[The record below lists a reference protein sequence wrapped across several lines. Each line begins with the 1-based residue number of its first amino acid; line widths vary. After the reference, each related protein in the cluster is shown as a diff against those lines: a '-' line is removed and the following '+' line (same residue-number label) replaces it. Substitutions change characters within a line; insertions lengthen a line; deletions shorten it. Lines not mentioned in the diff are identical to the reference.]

1 MQIKTYGVSP
11 ITDDHDDLWGVPS
24 LNELGFDTGKIRLQY
39 LTEMYSS
46 NEWEQIFLMKI
57 IVLLLL
63 AHPDLKSQRQLC
75 DITIFYNFEIEWL
88 FILFFFLPFKNSLL
102 KIM

>member
-1 MQIKTYGVSP
+1 MARVIFYLCILLLQIKTYGVSP

-46 NEWEQIFLMKI
+46 NE
-57 IVLLLL
+57 
-63 AHPDLKSQRQLC
+63 
-75 DITIFYNFEIEWL
+75 
-88 FILFFFLPFKNSLL
+88 
-102 KIM
+102 